1 MAATLTEERFARP
14 GWVFE
19 QKLDGIRLLAFKQGA
34 GVRLLSRK
42 VCRILAASWVES
54 MTSQPNAKR
63 PDYVACMLA
72 TKAGGSEREVI
83 AARFFEVRD
92 DKTLA
97 VFD

>member
-1 MAATLTEERFARP
+1 
-14 GWVFE
+14 
-19 QKLDGIRLLAFKQGA
+19 
-34 GVRLLSRK
+34 
-42 VCRILAASWVES
+42 
-54 MTSQPNAKR
+54 
-63 PDYVACMLA
+63 MLA